1 MMKKVLILGAGY
13 GGLLSALTLRKYM
26 TAEEAAITVVNRYP
40 THQIMTE
47 LHRLAADTIS
57 EQAIALPLHRL
68 LQGKQVDICVDT
80 VLSIQPDNNQVELE
94 SGTTYVYD
102 VLVIA
107 LGSETAFYGIPGLR
121 ENSYTL
127 KSIED
132 ANRIRNHI
140 KGRIEAYRNT
150 KDTADMTIIVGG
162 GGLTGVELVGELA
175 DMLPKWCSSMGVNPQ
190 DVRLYNI
197 ESSPTILQGFEAGLV
212 TRAQTSLKKRG
223 VHFIN
228 GAPVIEV
235 QGNKVLL
242 KDGQSMQ
249 ANTLVWTGGVQGSE
263 IVANCGIK
271 VERGRA
277 IVNSYLQS
285 TSNAAIFVVGDS
297 AIIDDEK
304 GRPYPPSAQL
314 AWQMG
319 ETVGYNMFAYLNND
333 SMQMFKPTISGKIA
347 SLGRKDAIASVG
359 ASGIP
364 FTGLPA
370 SLIKEASK
378 MRYLAHIRALF
389 AYVH

>member
-1 MMKKVLILGAGY
+1 MKKVLILGAGY

-26 TAEEAAITVVNRYP
+26 TVEEASITIVNRYP

-57 EQAIALPLHRL
+57 EQAIALPLQRL
-68 LQGKQVDICVDT
+68 LRGKHVDICVDT
-80 VLSIQPDNNQVELE
+80 VVSIKPDRSQVELA
-94 SGTTYVYD
+94 SGTTYAYD
-102 VLVIA
+102 ALVIA

-121 ENSYTL
+121 EKSFTLNSV
-127 KSIED
+127 ED
-132 ANRIRNHI
+132 ANRIRKHI

-150 KDTADMTIIVGG
+150 KDAADMTIVVGG

-175 DMLPKWCSSMGVNPQ
+175 DMLPKWCAGMGVNSQ
-190 DVRLYNI
+190 DVQLYNI

-228 GAPVIEV
+228 GAPLTEV
-235 QGNKVLL
+235 EGNRILL
-242 KDGQSMQ
+242 KGGQSLQ
-249 ANTLVWTGGVQGSE
+249 ANTLVWTGGVQGNAV
-263 IVANCGIK
+263 VANCGIE

-277 IVNSYLQS
+277 AVNYYLQS
-285 TSNAAIFVVGDS
+285 TSNSSIFVVGDS
-297 AIIDDEK
+297 AIISNEE
-304 GRPYPPSAQL
+304 GNPYPPSAQL

-319 ETVGYNMFAYLNND
+319 ETAGYNVFAYLNSD
-333 SMQMFKPTISGKIA
+333 SMHMCKPAFAGKIA

-364 FTGLPA
+364 LTGLPA
-370 SLIKEASK
+370 SLLKEASK
-378 MRYLAHIRALF
+378 TRYLAHIRALF
-389 AYVH
+389 AYAY